1 MSHVFDAPHSGFL
14 GFGNDGCVCVFV
26 CVCVSVCVCV
36 WCGDARE
43 DWRVCTFSLH
53 TLPYSL
59 HTACIQPACIDDCI
73 QPACIDSLHASTACM
88 HRQPACI
95 DERACAGSPAQ
106 KEESPDT
113 QTAGQRGRETRAHTH
128 RVFENNV
135 LRDLAYEATDTGAW
149 YSGRR

>member
-1 MSHVFDAPHSGFL
+1 
-14 GFGNDGCVCVFV
+14 
-26 CVCVSVCVCV
+26 
-36 WCGDARE
+36 
-43 DWRVCTFSLH
+43 VCTFSLH
-53 TLPYSL
+53 
-59 HTACIQPACIDDCI
+59 
-73 QPACIDSLHASTACM
+73 TACM